1 MIRADDATSHDPR
14 ATPAVECRDLVV
26 RYGARTAVDGVSFV
40 AQHGEVLCILGPNGA
55 GKTSTVEC
63 VEGYRRP
70 ASGTIRVL
78 GLDPVAD
85 HRALAA
91 RIGVMLQRG
100 GVYPML
106 GPARALRLFA
116 SYYDDPEDPEALLDV
131 VELRA
136 VADTPWRHLSGGE
149 QARLSLALALVG
161 RPEVLVL
168 DEPTAGVDPE
178 GRLAVREV
186 IAGLRDRGACVIL
199 TTHELAEAE
208 RLADRVLMLTAGT
221 VAAEG
226 TPGSLMGAPD
236 AVRGGVR
243 EAVRE
248 MAFGA
253 APGLELE
260 LEALEAAI
268 GAGARVT
275 EVLPGRYRV
284 EVTVRAAGTP
294 ATGTPATGTPATGT
308 PAGPTP
314 SALAASVAT
323 WLAGQGIDFS
333 DLRVGR
339 SLEEA
344 YLDAVR
350 AHGEQPRAERSGTE
364 VGSEAG
370 SEIAR

>member
-1 MIRADDATSHDPR
+1 MIRADDATRHGGR
-14 ATPAVECRDLVV
+14 AAPAVECKDLVV
-26 RYGARTAVDGVSFV
+26 RYGTRTAVNGVSFV
-40 AQHGEVLCILGPNGA
+40 ARRSEVLCILGPNGA

-63 VEGYRRP
+63 LEGYRRP

-116 SYYDDPEDPEALLDV
+116 SYYDDPEDPEALLDLV
-131 VELRA
+131 RLRA
-136 VADTPWRHLSGGE
+136 VARTPWRHLSGGE

-186 IAGLRDRGACVIL
+186 IGSLRDRGACVVL

-208 RLADRVLMLTAGT
+208 RVADRILVLNAGT
-221 VAAEG
+221 IAVEG
-226 TPGSLMGAPD
+226 SPASLTSGPEVVGKM
-236 AVRGGVR
+236 V
-243 EAVRE
+243 
-248 MAFGA
+248 FGA
-253 APGLELE
+253 APGLDLEELATVIGE
-260 LEALEAAI
+260 DAAV
-268 GAGARVT
+268 A
-275 EVLPGRYRV
+275 EVQPGRYRV
-284 EVTVRAAGTP
+284 VVALR
-294 ATGTPATGTPATGT
+294 ATGTAGTWLQAATGPGAGT
-308 PAGPTP
+308 HATP
-314 SALAASVAT
+314 SAGALAATVAA
-323 WLAGQGIDFS
+323 WLAERGIPFS

-344 YLDAVR
+344 YLDALRSHGDRQRPPSRGDEARDQAVR
-350 AHGEQPRAERSGTE
+350 
-364 VGSEAG
+364 
-370 SEIAR
+370 

>member
-1 MIRADDATSHDPR
+1 MIRADDATRHGGR
-14 ATPAVECRDLVV
+14 AAPAVECKDLVV
-26 RYGARTAVDGVSFV
+26 RYGTRTAVNGVSFV
-40 AQHGEVLCILGPNGA
+40 ARRSEVLCILGPNGA

-63 VEGYRRP
+63 LEGYRRP

-116 SYYDDPEDPEALLDV
+116 SYYDDPEDPEALLDLV
-131 VELRA
+131 RLRA
-136 VADTPWRHLSGGE
+136 VARTPWRHLSGGE

-178 GRLAVREV
+178 GRVAVREV
-186 IAGLRDRGACVIL
+186 IGSLRDRGACVIL

-208 RLADRVLMLTAGT
+208 RVADRVLMLTAGT
-221 VAAEG
+221 IAAEG
-226 TPGSLMGAPD
+226 SPTSLMGA
-236 AVRGGVR
+236 A

-253 APGLELE
+253 APGLDLDE
-260 LEALEAAI
+260 LEAAI
-268 GAGARVT
+268 GAEARVT

-284 EVTVRAAGTP
+284 VVTVRATAASRAGT
-294 ATGTPATGTPATGT
+294 
-308 PAGPTP
+308 AGPSP
-314 SALAASVAT
+314 GALAASVAT
-323 WLAGQGIDFS
+323 WLAQRGIAFS

-344 YLDAVR
+344 YLDALR
-350 AHGEQPRAERSGTE
+350 AHGERPQPESA
-364 VGSEAG
+364 GSEAG
-370 SEIAR
+370 SEVAR

>member
-1 MIRADDATSHDPR
+1 MIRADDATRHGGR
-14 ATPAVECRDLVV
+14 AAPAVECKDLVV
-26 RYGARTAVDGVSFV
+26 RYGTRTAVNGVSFV
-40 AQHGEVLCILGPNGA
+40 ARRSEVLCILGPNGA

-63 VEGYRRP
+63 LEGYRRP

-116 SYYDDPEDPEALLDV
+116 SYYDDPEDPEALLDLV
-131 VELRA
+131 RLRA
-136 VADTPWRHLSGGE
+136 VARTPWRHLSGGE

-178 GRLAVREV
+178 GRVAVREV
-186 IAGLRDRGACVIL
+186 IGSLRDRGACVIL

-208 RLADRVLMLTAGT
+208 RVADRVLMLTAGT
-221 VAAEG
+221 IAAEG
-226 TPGSLMGAPD
+226 SPTSLMGA
-236 AVRGGVR
+236 A

-253 APGLELE
+253 APGLDLDE
-260 LEALEAAI
+260 LEAAI
-268 GAGARVT
+268 GAEARVT

-284 EVTVRAAGTP
+284 VVTVRATAASRAGT
-294 ATGTPATGTPATGT
+294 
-308 PAGPTP
+308 AGPSP
-314 SALAASVAT
+314 GALAASVAT
-323 WLAGQGIDFS
+323 WLAQRGIAFS

-344 YLDAVR
+344 YLDALR
-350 AHGEQPRAERSGTE
+350 AHGEQPQSESA
-364 VGSEAG
+364 GSEAG
-370 SEIAR
+370 SEVAR

>member
-1 MIRADDATSHDPR
+1 
-14 ATPAVECRDLVV
+14 
-26 RYGARTAVDGVSFV
+26 
-40 AQHGEVLCILGPNGA
+40 
-55 GKTSTVEC
+55 
-63 VEGYRRP
+63 
-70 ASGTIRVL
+70 
-78 GLDPVAD
+78 
-85 HRALAA
+85 
-91 RIGVMLQRG
+91 
-100 GVYPML
+100 
-106 GPARALRLFA
+106 
-116 SYYDDPEDPEALLDV
+116 
-131 VELRA
+131 RA

-294 ATGTPATGTPATGT
+294 ATGTPATGTPA
-308 PAGPTP
+308 GPTP